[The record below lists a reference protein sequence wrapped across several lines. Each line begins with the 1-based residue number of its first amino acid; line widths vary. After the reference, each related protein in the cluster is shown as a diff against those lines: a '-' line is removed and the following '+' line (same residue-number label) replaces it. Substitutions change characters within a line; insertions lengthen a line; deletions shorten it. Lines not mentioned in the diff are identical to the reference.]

1 MSVLLTCRSVLT
13 IAWKTFYL
21 VSILNEGEYCKSS
34 IKPPGALFISNLF
47 DGGGGGG
54 RAGVGLFNLAN
65 TMVSVLHK
73 AQEYRVVKPCTK
85 KKSDLPVGE

>member
-13 IAWKTFYL
+13 IACKTFYL

-47 DGGGGGG
+47 EGGGG
-54 RAGVGLFNLAN
+54 RTGGGGLIQF
-65 TMVSVLHK
+65 SKHDGISS
-73 AQEYRVVKPCTK
+73 P
-85 KKSDLPVGE
+85 

>member
-13 IAWKTFYL
+13 IACKTFYL

-34 IKPPGALFISNLF
+34 IKSPGALFISILF
-47 DGGGGGG
+47 EGVG
-54 RAGVGLFNLAN
+54 AGAAVGLFNLAK

-73 AQEYRVVKPCTK
+73 ALQYTVVKPWTK
-85 KKSDLPVGE
+85 KKSDLPVDE

>member
-13 IAWKTFYL
+13 IACKTFYL

-47 DGGGGGG
+47 EGGGGG

-73 AQEYRVVKPCTK
+73 ALEYRVVKAWTK

>member
-13 IAWKTFYL
+13 VACKTFYL

-47 DGGGGGG
+47 EVGGGG

-73 AQEYRVVKPCTK
+73 ALEYRVVKAWTK

>member
-1 MSVLLTCRSVLT
+1 MSVLLTCRSVT
-13 IAWKTFYL
+13 IACKTFYL

-34 IKPPGALFISNLF
+34 IKSPGALFISILF
-47 DGGGGGG
+47 EGVG
-54 RAGVGLFNLAN
+54 AGAAVGLFNLAK

-73 AQEYRVVKPCTK
+73 ALQYTVVKPWTK

>member
-13 IAWKTFYL
+13 VACKTFYL

-34 IKPPGALFISNLF
+34 IKSPGALFISILF
-47 DGGGGGG
+47 EGVG
-54 RAGVGLFNLAN
+54 AGAAVGLFNLAK

-73 AQEYRVVKPCTK
+73 ALQYTVVKPWTK